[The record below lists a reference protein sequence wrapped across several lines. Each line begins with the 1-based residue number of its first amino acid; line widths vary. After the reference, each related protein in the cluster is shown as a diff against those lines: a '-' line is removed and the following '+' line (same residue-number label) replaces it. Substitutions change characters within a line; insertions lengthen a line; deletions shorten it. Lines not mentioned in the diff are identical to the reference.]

1 MGSNIEKEKKD
12 FEKEYNEIQ
21 KQKFLEKKKEEEE
34 IFNISNRELRQMNI
48 IIYSKNKI
56 SDNFISFLCEI
67 KDLKENDLYGV
78 NIKIG
83 KKKNFYI
90 NL

>member
-12 FEKEYNEIQ
+12 FEKEYKEIQ

-34 IFNISNRELRQMNI
+34 IFNISNREVRQMNI

-67 KDLKENDLYGV
+67 KDFKR
-78 NIKIG
+78 K
-83 KKKNFYI
+83 
-90 NL
+90 